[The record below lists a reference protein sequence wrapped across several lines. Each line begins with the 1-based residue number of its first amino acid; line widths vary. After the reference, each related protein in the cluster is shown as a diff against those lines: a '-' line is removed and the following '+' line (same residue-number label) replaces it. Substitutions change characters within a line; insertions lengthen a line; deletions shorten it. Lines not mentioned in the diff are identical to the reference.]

1 MYETG
6 TDRQREIADAALD
19 LIHEK
24 GIQGLTIKNL
34 AARIGVTEPA
44 IYRHYESKVQILTTI
59 LERFKTNT
67 TRIFE
72 AEKQEEMNAT
82 EKITQLFRRHFSYI
96 SANPSLASVI
106 FSEEI
111 FKNEPVLI
119 ASIKDVI
126 GYNQKLLTEMI
137 VDGQAKNQL
146 RNDLPA
152 DHLALVLMG
161 TLRLFVKKWQLQ
173 NSAFNLEEE
182 GNSLIESIKLL
193 ITKI

>member
-1 MYETG
+1 
-6 TDRQREIADAALD
+6 
-19 LIHEK
+19 
-24 GIQGLTIKNL
+24 
-34 AARIGVTEPA
+34 
-44 IYRHYESKVQILTTI
+44 
-59 LERFKTNT
+59 
-67 TRIFE
+67 
-72 AEKQEEMNAT
+72 MNAT